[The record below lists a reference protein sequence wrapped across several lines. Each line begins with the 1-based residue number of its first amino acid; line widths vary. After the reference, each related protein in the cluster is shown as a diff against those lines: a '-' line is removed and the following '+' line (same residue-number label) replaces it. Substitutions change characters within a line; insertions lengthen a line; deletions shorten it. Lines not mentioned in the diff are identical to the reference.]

1 MIKPIKNNILVE
13 PMDFEIGSEAGI
25 IVPDSFKE
33 RGSKAKV
40 IAVGAGSKNRPMEIP
55 PNVFCW
61 HIKGAGTPIQH
72 NDKTYYLINDIDIL
86 GYLPQN
92 N

>member
-1 MIKPIKNNILVE
+1 MIQPIGNHVLVE
-13 PMDFEIGSEAGI
+13 PIEFEVGSQAGI
-25 IVPDSFKE
+25 IIPESFKE

-40 IAVGAGSKNRPMEIP
+40 VAVGGGTKNRPMEIP
-55 PNVFCW
+55 NNVFCW
-61 HIKGAGTPIQH
+61 HIKGAGTPIQE
-72 NDKTYYLINDIDIL
+72 NNKTYYLINDIDIL